1 MKHCKIIHLVKGR
14 ADPSSSNGVNGVVH
28 TLATIQQKKG
38 FDVEVW
44 GITENTHLTK
54 HEHIYP
60 LHLFKPTIFP
70 FSKNITLIDRLTTI
84 PINTIFHI
92 HSGFIPDFYT
102 FTRSLKKYG
111 FKWIISPHG
120 AYVLN
125 KYQKNILLKFIYKKI
140 FENSVINEASAIH
153 ALSASETQLFNIQVR
168 KKTFI
173 VPNGIVVREKFK
185 TNYSTDN
192 FLKISYCGRIVMHH
206 KGLDLLLKSIN
217 LFNKHNKNIHL
228 DLIGDGP
235 DIKQLKKMAETLKIN
250 TQVTFHGKKIG
261 QEKEDIII
269 KSDIFV
275 HTSRW
280 EGMPLSILEAA
291 GLGLPLL
298 ISKQTNLADYV
309 YKSSAGFVINELT
322 PKNISDVLLVVFKEK
337 INRQLD
343 NKGKAARKMAVDEFS
358 WEESVRLFYKNI
370 YTKKI

>member
-70 FSKNITLIDRLTTI
+70 FSKNITLIDRLITI
-84 PINTIFHI
+84 PVNTIFHI

-153 ALSASETQLFNIQVR
+153 ALSASESQLFNTQVR

-173 VPNGIVVREKFK
+173 VPNGIVVRDKFK
-185 TNYSTDN
+185 TNYSADN

-217 LFNKHNKNIHL
+217 LFNKHNENIHL

-235 DIKQLKKMAETLKIN
+235 DIKQLKKMSETLKIN

-309 YKSSAGFVINELT
+309 YKSGAGFVINELT
-322 PKNISDVLLVVFKEK
+322 PKNISDMLLVIFKEK

-358 WEESVRLFYKNI
+358 WEDSVKLFYKNI